1 MSDTPDL
8 PTRRPR
14 ARDGPCAAETSVDAL
29 PTAPTEP
36 EEASEALP
44 TAFSPTAVEREL
56 GRLGPYRLLSVLGRG
71 GMGWSTRHTTHS
83 WGATSP

>member
-14 ARDGPCAAETSVDAL
+14 ARDGPCAAETSVD
-29 PTAPTEP
+29 
-36 EEASEALP
+36 ALP